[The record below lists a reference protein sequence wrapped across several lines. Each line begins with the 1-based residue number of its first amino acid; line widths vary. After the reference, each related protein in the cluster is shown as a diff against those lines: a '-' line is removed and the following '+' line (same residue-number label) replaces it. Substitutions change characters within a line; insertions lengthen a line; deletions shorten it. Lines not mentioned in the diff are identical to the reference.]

1 MGKVLSRRTFLI
13 SGGVLAGAAVTGL
26 AVGVGYLGSLDL
38 EGMAPMPGPDGR
50 MMFNAFVTIDG
61 DGTVRALVPRTEMG
75 QGVHT
80 GLATLLAEELEVDPA
95 KIQVSHPVR
104 ELPCYG
110 NYTLLLETRP
120 EDISGPLQ
128 WFGQRIFAAIPYIG
142 TGGSTSIQDGW
153 TQYRVAGASAREML
167 ISAAAA
173 KWGVDRAEC
182 IARAG
187 TVQHAASGK
196 SATYGELATAA
207 VTEKP
212 VTDIALKSPDAF
224 SAIGSEVPRVDIP
237 AKVRGEP
244 IYGIDMV
251 PDGALYGAVEMAP
264 TFGGRLA
271 GFDETAARA
280 VKGVVDVTA
289 IGEDALGVV
298 AGSWWS
304 ARKALEAAAPAFDA
318 GPHAETS
325 SASIAQALE
334 GAIEAGAFHVRDE
347 AGDVAAAKGEAV
359 AARYTTPPAT
369 HLCMEPQNATAL
381 WKDDGSLELWSS
393 SQSPIVMRW
402 AGQRGVEL
410 AGKSAKTVTDHVTIT
425 GGGFGRR
432 TEFDVNLQ
440 AAMLAARNPGKPVKL
455 IWTREQDVSQG
466 TYRSPAVIDLSAKL
480 GADGLP
486 AAFAAQVASGALS
499 TDFGDRVLPTGG
511 EPAEKD
517 PFAVEGLVHLPYR
530 LPNRKIEM
538 VPVDMPFPIGFWRS
552 NGYANNVFASEHFLD
567 ECAAK
572 AGIDPVEYRRKL
584 IADPRLLGVLE
595 MLADKSGWSS
605 PPGAGRGRG
614 IALRKSFESYCGHV
628 IDVAVDGKGAVKVEK
643 VVSVVDCGI
652 VINPGN
658 VRAQIEGAV
667 LWGLSASLY
676 GRITVEGGRITE
688 TNFDSYPICTLDEC
702 PEIDVHLVKSAERPG
717 GIGEPGVPPVA
728 PALANAVLAA
738 TGKPQRT
745 LPMLNEDGVLN
756 I

>member
-1 MGKVLSRRTFLI
+1 MAKLLSRRTFLI

-38 EGMAPMPGPDGR
+38 EGLAPMPGPDGK
-50 MMFNAFVTIDG
+50 MMFNAFVTIDP
-61 DGTVRALVPRTEMG
+61 DGKVRALVPRTEMG
-75 QGVHT
+75 QGVYT

-95 KIQVSHPVR
+95 TIEVSHPVR

-120 EDISGPLQ
+120 EDVSGPLQ
-128 WFGQRIFAAIPYIG
+128 WLGQRIFAAIPYIG
-142 TGGSTSIQDGW
+142 TGGSTSIQDAW
-153 TQYRVAGASAREML
+153 VQYRVAGASAREML
-167 ISAAAA
+167 ISAAAR
-173 KWGVDRAEC
+173 KWNVDRSGCA
-182 IARAG
+182 AKAG
-187 TVQHAASGK
+187 VVTHEASGK

-207 VTEKP
+207 VSEQP
-212 VTDIALKSPDAF
+212 VTDVALKSPDAF
-224 SAIGSEVPRVDIP
+224 TAIGSEVARVDIP

-244 IYGIDMV
+244 VYGIDLV
-251 PDGALYGAVEMAP
+251 PEGTLYGAVEMAP
-264 TFGGRLA
+264 SFGGRLA
-271 GFDETAARA
+271 GFDEAAARA
-280 VKGVVDVTA
+280 VKGVVDVTR

-298 AGSWWS
+298 ATSWWS
-304 ARKALEAAAPAFDA
+304 ARKALEAAAPTFDD
-318 GPHAETS
+318 GPHG
-325 SASIAQALE
+325 SASSESITKALE
-334 GAIEAGAFHVRDE
+334 GAIEAGAFHIREE
-347 AGDVAAAKGEAV
+347 AGDVAGAKGDTV
-359 AARYTTPPAT
+359 AARYAMPPAT

-381 WKDDGSLELWSS
+381 WQDDGSIELWSS

-402 AGQRGVEL
+402 AGQKGVEL
-410 AGKSAKTVTDHVTIT
+410 AGKSASTVTDHVAIT

-440 AAMLAARNPGKPVKL
+440 AAMLAARNPGKPVKV
-455 IWTREQDVSQG
+455 IWTREQDVAQG
-466 TYRSPAVIDLSAKL
+466 TYRSPAVVDLSAKL
-480 GADGLP
+480 GSDGLP
-486 AAFAAQVASGALS
+486 SAFSAQVASGALS

-511 EPAEKD
+511 DPAEKD
-517 PFAVEGLVHLPYR
+517 PFAVEGLVHMPYR

-584 IADPRLLGVLE
+584 ITDPRLTGVLD
-595 MLADKSGWSS
+595 MLAEKSNWST
-605 PPGAGRGRG
+605 PLGEGRGRG

-628 IDVAVDGKGAVKVEK
+628 IEVAVDGRGALKVDR

-652 VINPGN
+652 VVNPGN

-688 TNFDSYPICTLDEC
+688 TNFDSYPICTLEEC
-702 PEIDVHLVKSAERPG
+702 PEIDVHLVKSGERPG

-728 PALANAVLAA
+728 PALANAVLAV

-745 LPMLNEDGVLN
+745 LPMLNADGLLT